1 VLGCKRPEAA
11 AARGR
16 RLAVSHWLRAAEL
29 EEYQIVAQ
37 RLFRLKMFK
46 KNWNGSIL
54 FVFNNYCS
62 IID

>member
-1 VLGCKRPEAA
+1 VHGCKRPEAA

-46 KNWNGSIL
+46 KIGTVAFYL
-54 FVFNNYCS
+54 YL
-62 IID
+62 IIIVRL